1 MTAKRRE
8 TENFRAE
15 NPERGEKLPYAPPR
29 ILYREGLEIIATTCS
44 AATAKANV
52 GACPL
57 GPIQS

>member
-1 MTAKRRE
+1 MKGSRKEVETSECSRPANSWKRR
-8 TENFRAE
+8 
-15 NPERGEKLPYAPPR
+15 YSPPR
-29 ILYREGLEIIATTCS
+29 ILYREGLEIIAATCS

>member
-1 MTAKRRE
+1 MKTRRNE
-8 TENFRAE
+8 SGKSEPPVRAGSG
-15 NPERGEKLPYAPPR
+15 RLPYSPPR
-29 ILYREGLEIIATTCS
+29 ILYREGLEMIASTCS